1 MGKETERLI
10 DMSLPNAL
18 TSSIIEC
25 YDIHGMTIDEIC
37 KVNEGMESVIIK
49 SVLLQYSDK
58 YRNLVKL
65 LSDNESPVSKAL
77 EGTKIQEEAIVSKE
91 ELKGYVNSY
100 KMLIHEDD
108 AYLREKVLRN
118 LINVGTKVTDGLG
131 ENRPSKLLD
140 SLGGVGNIMALNNI
154 LQKAK
159 EAKRQAMINVNKII
173 DVESMETVSQ

>member
-1 MGKETERLI
+1 
-10 DMSLPNAL
+10 MSLPNAL

-37 KVNEGMESVIIK
+37 KVNEGMEAVIVK
-49 SVLLQYSDK
+49 SVLLQYSEK

-65 LSDNESPVSKAL
+65 LSDNESPLAKSLPAQ
-77 EGTKIQEEAIVSKE
+77 TQEELIVSKE
-91 ELKGYVNSY
+91 ELKSYINSY
-100 KMLIHEDD
+100 KSLIHEDD

-131 ENRPSKLLD
+131 ENKPSKLLD
-140 SLGGVGNIMALNNI
+140 SLGGVGNIMALNSI

-159 EAKRQAMINVNKII
+159 EAKRAAMINVDKII
-173 DVESMETVSQ
+173 DVTESVTTWSRIALLKN

>member
-1 MGKETERLI
+1 
-10 DMSLPNAL
+10 MSLPNAL

-37 KVNEGMESVIIK
+37 KVNEGMEAVIVK
-49 SVLLQYSDK
+49 SVLLQYSEK

-65 LSDNESPVSKAL
+65 LSDNESPLAKSLPAQ
-77 EGTKIQEEAIVSKE
+77 TQEELIVSKE
-91 ELKGYVNSY
+91 ELKSYINSY
-100 KMLIHEDD
+100 KSLIHEDD

-131 ENRPSKLLD
+131 ENKPSKLLD
-140 SLGGVGNIMALNNI
+140 SLGGVGNIMALNSI

-159 EAKRQAMINVNKII
+159 EAKRAAMINVDKII
-173 DVESMETVSQ
+173 DVTESVTT

>member
-1 MGKETERLI
+1 
-10 DMSLPNAL
+10 MSLPNAL

-37 KVNEGMESVIIK
+37 KVNEGMEAVIVK
-49 SVLLQYSDK
+49 SVLLQYSEK

-65 LSDNESPVSKAL
+65 LSDNESPLAKSLPAQ
-77 EGTKIQEEAIVSKE
+77 TQEELIVSKE
-91 ELKGYVNSY
+91 ELKSYINSY
-100 KMLIHEDD
+100 KSLIHEDD

-131 ENRPSKLLD
+131 ENKPSKLLD
-140 SLGGVGNIMALNNI
+140 SLGGVGNIMALNSI

-159 EAKRQAMINVNKII
+159 EAKRAAMINVDKII
-173 DVESMETVSQ
+173 DVTPEMETTNI